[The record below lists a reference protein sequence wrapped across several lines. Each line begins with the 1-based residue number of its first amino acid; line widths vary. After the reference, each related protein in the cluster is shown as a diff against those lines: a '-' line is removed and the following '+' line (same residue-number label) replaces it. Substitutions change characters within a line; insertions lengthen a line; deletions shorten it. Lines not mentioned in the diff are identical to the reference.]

1 MSFLFTARAK
11 RLSVSGLAAA
21 MIATV
26 AMGTSTKP
34 AEAGANPLLGEL
46 MTVGFNFCPR
56 GWAQANGQILPISQN
71 QALFSLYG
79 TTYGG
84 DGRTT
89 FALPDMRGRSAV
101 HNGSGPGLPAVTL
114 GQRAGSAS
122 FTLNQSQMP
131 NHTHSATAT
140 LHAHEE
146 AGDAD
151 APGGA
156 LPAAAGEDLYS
167 TAAADTT
174 MGSAANPAV
183 TVTVASAGSSQPVTK
198 RSPMLGMMVCVALQ
212 GIFPSRN

>member
-1 MSFLFTARAK
+1 MSFLVTSRAK
-11 RLSVSGLAAA
+11 RISVSGLAAA
-21 MIATV
+21 MIATI
-26 AMGTSTKP
+26 ALGTSTKP
-34 AEAGANPLLGEL
+34 AEAGADPLLGEI

-56 GWAQANGQILPISQN
+56 GWAQANGQLLPISQN

-79 TTYGG
+79 TIYGG

-89 FALPDMRGRSAV
+89 FALPDLRGRSAV

-114 GQRAGSAS
+114 GQKAGSTS
-122 FTLNQSQMP
+122 FTLNQSNLP
-131 NHTHSATAT
+131 SHTHAATAT

-146 AGDAD
+146 AGDSD

-156 LPAAAGEDLYS
+156 LPAAAEENLYS

-183 TVTVASAGSSQPVTK
+183 TVTVTNAGSSQPVTK
-198 RSPMLGMMVCVALQ
+198 RSPMLGMMVCVALT